1 MRLTAS
7 GPGRHNIP
15 VGFYGGVQTISVNFE
30 CAPLVFSR
38 HETMDNRYKEVF
50 LTYLR
55 PAISSVGVQIWIGL
69 CVWVF
74 VAGDIGNS
82 RSYAFLSQYI
92 GTLLAAGMLW
102 THLSRQ
108 LTDPQRALIPNFIRW
123 HVAVFLTFAVAVTVA
138 LPAISIA
145 SHGGGHFGV
154 FAIAI
159 FLFGGL
165 GVVVAFDFLPAIL
178 IPIAGLPLVGA
189 VFWHRK
195 GDPATLDGWLLAL
208 LLLSVGIGATAF
220 ALRLLATKPL
230 MEGRRFALSNYADSV
245 SVRVRNFTRWAL
257 PLSEKGRASVHLP
270 CLCQPPSEGNSLRDG
285 GGEFLRALRRWHAAG
300 LLRPAPAIIASLIL
314 VLPVALALGAGK
326 RAIEIA
332 VVIDLPFA
340 ILIPPIYGRRWLE
353 LWPATGTELLRPTSR
368 GMFIR
373 SIGIAICAQVACA
386 CMTSCI
392 ALMSLA
398 FVGGGITALLRI
410 GPWIG
415 IAILAQPIVCVV
427 FWAGLRKPGLF
438 SGLLSAL
445 LAVCTMAGFGIFPEL
460 GPLSSALLAAGIAAA
475 GLVLTR
481 LIYRQWLNMEFG

>member
-1 MRLTAS
+1 
-7 GPGRHNIP
+7 
-15 VGFYGGVQTISVNFE
+15 
-30 CAPLVFSR
+30 
-38 HETMDNRYKEVF
+38 MDNQYKEVF
-50 LTYLR
+50 MTYLR
-55 PAISSVGVQIWIGL
+55 RAVASIDVPIWIGL
-69 CVWVF
+69 CIWAF
-74 VAGDIGNS
+74 VKGDAGDS

-102 THLSRQ
+102 THLSQQ
-108 LTDPQRALIPNFIRW
+108 LMDPQRALIPNFIRW
-123 HVAVFLTFAVAVTVA
+123 HVAVFLTFAAAVTIA

-195 GDPATLDGWLLAL
+195 GNPATLDGWLLTL
-208 LLLSVGIGATAF
+208 LLLALGVGATAF

-230 MEGRRFALSNYADSV
+230 MESRRFALPNYAGSV
-245 SVRVRNFTRWAL
+245 LARVRNFTRWAL
-257 PLSEKGRASVHLP
+257 PFPGKSRVGVHLP
-270 CLCQPPSEGNSLRDG
+270 HFCQPPSEGNSVRDK

-300 LLRPAPAIIASLIL
+300 LLRPTPAIIASLIL
-314 VLPVALALGAGK
+314 VLPVALALGSGK
-326 RAIEIA
+326 RAIEFA

-353 LWPATGTELLRPTSR
+353 LWPATGSELLRPNSR
-368 GMFIR
+368 GTFIR

-386 CMTSCI
+386 CMASCI

-415 IAILAQPIVCVV
+415 IAILAQPMVCVV
-427 FWAGLRKPGLF
+427 FWAGLQKPGLF
-438 SGLLSAL
+438 SGLVSAL
-445 LAVCTMAGFGIFPEL
+445 LAVGTMGGIEIFPEL

-475 GLVLTR
+475 GLVLIR